1 MLTCLFVYISFF
13 RRVVNFR
20 YKTQWREKKEGKV
33 MSPEERIV
41 AIRLLEKMEEHREYA
56 RKLELVDTSKYV
68 KRKKKI

>member
-1 MLTCLFVYISFF
+1 
-13 RRVVNFR
+13 
-20 YKTQWREKKEGKV
+20 

-56 RKLELVDTSKYV
+56 RKLELVDISKYV